1 MLIPKFQIEF
11 YDNINQ
17 QTIFIVISCK
27 IEIKQFIKQI
37 MKLNLDIKSL

>member
-1 MLIPKFQIEF
+1 MHIPKFQIEF
-11 YDNINQ
+11 YYNINQ

-27 IEIKQFIKQI
+27 TEIKQLIKQI